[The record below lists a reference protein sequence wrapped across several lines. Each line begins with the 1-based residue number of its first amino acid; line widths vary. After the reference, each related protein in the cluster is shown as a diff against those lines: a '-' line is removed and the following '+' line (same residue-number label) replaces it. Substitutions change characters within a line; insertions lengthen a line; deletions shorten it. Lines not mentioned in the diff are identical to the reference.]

1 MAKLLV
7 LQGPGS
13 GREFR
18 LDERP
23 LVLGRQPGVDLR
35 LDAPEVSRNHARVT
49 FEDQAYFIEDL
60 GSSNGTFV
68 NSKKLAGKSLLNER
82 DQIKIGPCLIL
93 YEPDEETADGDPDVV
108 IRGEVTAHTSN
119 LRIFTQDATQKLQNV
134 LEIARNLARSLDLDE
149 VLPRFL
155 EHLLKLY
162 PQADRGLILLK
173 EGDHLVVR
181 AIHSRRD
188 QPDTGPT
195 YSRTVVKRV
204 MEEGIGIVAEDA
216 RADSR
221 FVATQTLNQLGIRS
235 FLCVPFKDREDRT
248 LGVLQVDRFR
258 LGMSFTEE
266 DLNMLTAIALQ
277 ASVVLE
283 NAALHD
289 DLLQQ
294 DRMKRD
300 LALAREIQNGFLPQE
315 MGPLAAGKIDLY
327 AQVFPAREVSGDFYD
342 YFTLDDH
349 RVAFCVG
356 DVSGK
361 GIPAALFMIAVRTL
375 SRHVGAT
382 AQDPAL
388 VLQMLNDTLAADNP
402 TGMFATIMFGVFD
415 ANTGSVSL
423 CSGGHPPP
431 VLRRRGE
438 AAQTV
443 LLPPGRLLGF
453 ASGELRL
460 TNTLLRLGPGDVL
473 LLYTDGITEAL
484 APDRQT
490 MFGDERF
497 LGMLQ
502 NLAIDQPLADS
513 ARNIKL
519 AVDRFTA
526 SDELHDDMTLLL
538 LRRPG

>member
-1 MAKLLV
+1 MAKLL
-7 LQGPGS
+7 LIQGPGS
-13 GREFR
+13 GQEFR
-18 LDERP
+18 LEDRP
-23 LVLGRQPGVDLR
+23 LILGRQPGVDLR
-35 LDAPEVSRNHARVT
+35 LDAPEVSRSHARVT
-49 FEDQAYFIEDL
+49 FEDQGYFIEDL

-68 NSKKLAGKSLLNER
+68 NSTKLERRVQLNER
-82 DQIKIGPCLIL
+82 DQIKIGPCLLL
-93 YEPDEETADGDPDVV
+93 YEGNEASSDADRDIV

-119 LRIFTQDATQKLQNV
+119 ARLFTQDAGQKLQNV

-155 EHLLKLY
+155 EHLLKLF

-173 EGDHLVVR
+173 EGDHLLVR
-181 AIHSRRD
+181 ALHTRRD
-188 QPDTGPT
+188 QPDSGPT

-204 MEEGIGIVAEDA
+204 MDEGIGIVAEDA
-216 RADSR
+216 KADTR

-235 FLCVPFKDREDRT
+235 FMCVPFKDHEDRS

-258 LGMSFTEE
+258 LGLAFTEE
-266 DLNMLTAIALQ
+266 DLNMLAAIALQ
-277 ASVVLE
+277 AAVVLE

-289 DLLQQ
+289 EILQQ

-300 LALAREIQNGFLPQE
+300 LILAREIQEGFLPQE
-315 MGPLAAGKIDLY
+315 MEPLSAGKIDLY

-342 YFTLDDH
+342 YFVLDDH

-375 SRHVGAT
+375 SRHLGAT

-388 VLQMLNDTLAADNP
+388 ILQMLNDTLAADNP
-402 TGMFATIMFGVFD
+402 TGMFATMVFGVFD
-415 ANTGSVSL
+415 VTTGAVSL

-431 VLRRRGE
+431 LLRRHGE
-438 AAQTV
+438 PAQPIAM
-443 LLPPGRLLGF
+443 PPGRLLGF
-453 ASGELRL
+453 ARGELRL
-460 TNTLLRLGPGDVL
+460 ANTVLRLGPGDTL

-490 MFGDERF
+490 MFGDER
-497 LGMLQ
+497 LLSTVQ
-502 NLAIDQPLADS
+502 ALPADQPLAEY
-513 ARNIKL
+513 ARHLKA
-519 AVDRFTA
+519 AVDRFTT

-538 LRRPG
+538 LRRPV